1 MKIAFCLF
9 KYFPYGGMQRD
20 ALRIARLLLARGHRV
35 EFFALEWHGPRDP
48 QLPVHLLPERGLSN
62 HRRYARFAQAL
73 AEAARGFDGRVGF
86 NRMPGLDVYY
96 AADSCFAARMAQRAF
111 WHRLSPRYRAFLAA
125 EGAVFGPAAHTH
137 ILAISA
143 AEARRYQAAWGT
155 PAQRFHHLPPGITPD
170 RRAGPDAA
178 ALRAALRAEFG
189 IGEDELLLLAV
200 GSGFRMK
207 GLDRSVRALAA
218 LPADL
223 RARTRLIAIGRDKP
237 AGYLRL
243 ARRLGV
249 ADRFTILPG
258 RDDVP
263 RFLQGADLF
272 VHPARYENTGAV
284 LIEAVVAGL
293 PVLASGACGYAEHVT
308 ASGCGRVLDEPFSQ
322 RAFDVALA
330 QALGGAVRAAWRDA
344 GIAYGQAQDLWH
356 LHARAADVIEQVLSS

>member
-1 MKIAFCLF
+1 M
-9 KYFPYGGMQRD
+9 
-20 ALRIARLLLARGHRV
+20 
-35 EFFALEWHGPRDP
+35 
-48 QLPVHLLPERGLSN
+48 
-62 HRRYARFAQAL
+62 
-73 AEAARGFDGRVGF
+73 
-86 NRMPGLDVYY
+86 
-96 AADSCFAARMAQRAF
+96 
-111 WHRLSPRYRAFLAA
+111 
-125 EGAVFGPAAHTH
+125 
-137 ILAISA
+137 
-143 AEARRYQAAWGT
+143 
-155 PAQRFHHLPPGITPD
+155 
-170 RRAGPDAA
+170 
-178 ALRAALRAEFG
+178 
-189 IGEDELLLLAV
+189 
-200 GSGFRMK
+200 
-207 GLDRSVRALAA
+207 
-218 LPADL
+218 
-223 RARTRLIAIGRDKP
+223 
-237 AGYLRL
+237 
-243 ARRLGV
+243 